1 MAWQD
6 RLVEPSY
13 TSPSGRVITFQ
24 YENVSKSFARRTTA
38 FDFPDVDGSFVQ
50 DLGRSG
56 RRFPLRMIFS
66 GDDYDLLANQLDSML
81 EEIGIGTLEHPEY
94 GRHRVVPFGDVNRR
108 DDLKTAANQAIIE
121 VTFFETIDLLFPLSA
136 TSPADETEAA
146 VDAFLDAA
154 PADFSDKVDATDTTK
169 AVTLRSRYRSVVDQ
183 VEAGLRDVAAVNE
196 EIESAFDTVFQSINS
211 DIDTLVATPLTLAF
225 QAGIISQIPARSSA
239 LIVDRLEAYGNLLT
253 SLTSQLTYTPSAD
266 AQSANSFRN
275 DDLFAANM
283 IAGAIT
289 SVLNNEF
296 QVKSEA
302 IAAAEDILA
311 MCEEWVAWRDL
322 NLVSLSEIDTGEMYQ
337 TVSRACSIAAGFLV
351 EISFSLK
358 QERSLVLV
366 RARTLIDLEA
376 ELYGTI
382 DSNLDFLITTNNL
395 VGEEI
400 LEVPAGRTI
409 KFYV

>member
-1 MAWQD
+1 
-6 RLVEPSY
+6 
-13 TSPSGRVITFQ
+13 
-24 YENVSKSFARRTTA
+24 
-38 FDFPDVDGSFVQ
+38 
-50 DLGRSG
+50 
-56 RRFPLRMIFS
+56 MIFS